1 MVMAVQKIMVQTS
14 KEVYVCHAHSY
25 ASMFMMVPNK
35 HSTWKNTFTLLYIL
49 RENIAGVQETIVW
62 EPDQSFKAH
71 NWISKQK
78 RTWYLSTQPI
88 IALKGILQRNGIDL
102 PSKNM
107 NTFRSQRNEVV
118 LISWLCMDNHLQHL
132 RVCKISICPS
142 LFTMSGIPPASQ
154 QHSKTI

>member
-1 MVMAVQKIMVQTS
+1 MGSRFQHTQLVMMVMAKLCTENYGTNIKRSICMSCSFLCLHVYDGPKQTLHL
-14 KEVYVCHAHSY
+14 KEYLHS
-25 ASMFMMVPNK
+25 AIHFM
-35 HSTWKNTFTLLYIL
+35 
-49 RENIAGVQETIVW
+49 REHCRCTVW

-88 IALKGILQRNGIDL
+88 IALKEILKRNGIDL

-107 NTFRSQRNEVV
+107 NRFRSQRNEVV

-132 RVCKISICPS
+132 WVC
-142 LFTMSGIPPASQ
+142 
-154 QHSKTI
+154 

>member
-1 MVMAVQKIMVQTS
+1 MAVQKIMVLTS
-14 KEVYVCHAHSY
+14 KEVNVCHTHSY

-35 HSTWKNTFTLLYIL
+35 HSTWKNTFTPLYISW
-49 RENIAGVQETIVW
+49 ENIAVEQETIVR
-62 EPDQSFKAH
+62 EPDPSFKAH

-78 RTWYLSTQPI
+78 RTWYLSTQSI
-88 IALKGILQRNGIDL
+88 IALKEILKRNGIDL

-107 NTFRSQRNEVV
+107 NRFRSQRNEVV

-132 RVCKISICPS
+132 WVCKISNCPS
-142 LFTMSGIPPASQ
+142 LFTMSAIPSASQ